1 MPRQA
6 RQRSVSGIY
15 HVIQRGIDQIM
26 IFRDDDDRQ
35 KFLDLLK
42 IEAGISFKIYCY
54 CLMDNHIH
62 FIVESNKLSFHVHR
76 IASLY
81 ATWFNGKYG
90 RRGYLFQ
97 DRFKSE
103 VIEDQGYLLR
113 CFRYVLQNPLKAGL
127 CHKISEYRWN
137 SYSVYF
143 NPVDS
148 FVSTE
153 FLTLFFDSKADFQA
167 YMLEDEDGEFM
178 EAGYQFKD
186 HEVRELLE
194 EMLEGKSF
202 EILTKVE
209 QRQVLKVLKQNPNIG
224 LRQLARITGV
234 SLGIIHRL

>member
-1 MPRQA
+1 M
-6 RQRSVSGIY
+6 
-15 HVIQRGIDQIM
+15 
-26 IFRDDDDRQ
+26 
-35 KFLDLLK
+35 
-42 IEAGISFKIYCY
+42 
-54 CLMDNHIH
+54 
-62 FIVESNKLSFHVHR
+62 
-76 IASLY
+76 
-81 ATWFNGKYG
+81 
-90 RRGYLFQ
+90 
-97 DRFKSE
+97 
-103 VIEDQGYLLR
+103 
-113 CFRYVLQNPLKAGL
+113 KAGL

-167 YMLEDEDGEFM
+167 YMLEDDDGEFM

-186 HEVRELLE
+186 HEVRKLLE

>member
-1 MPRQA
+1 MSRQA
-6 RQRSVSGIY
+6 RQQSNTGVY
-15 HVIQRGIDQIM
+15 HVIQRGVNRM
-26 IFRDDDDRQ
+26 LIFQVDAERRM
-35 KFLDLLK
+35 FLDLWK
-42 IEAGISFKIYCY
+42 SQAGEFFKVYWC
-54 CLMDNHIH
+54 CWRDNHIH
-62 FIVESNKLSFHVHR
+62 LIVKTSRVCFYIHR
-76 IASLY
+76 ILSACGV
-81 ATWFNGKYG
+81 WFNHKYE
-90 RRGYLFQ
+90 REGYLFQ

-127 CHKISEYRWN
+127 CHEISEYRWT
-137 SYSVYF
+137 SYSGYF

-186 HEVRELLE
+186 HEVRKLLE